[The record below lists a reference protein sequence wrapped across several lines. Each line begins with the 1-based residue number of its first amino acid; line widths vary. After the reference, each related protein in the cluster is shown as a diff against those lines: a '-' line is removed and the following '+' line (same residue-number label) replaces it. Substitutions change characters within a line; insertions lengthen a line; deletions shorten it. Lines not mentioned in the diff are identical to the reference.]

1 MSSELKNCPFCGSS
15 AIEETFYTSS
25 EPGNFD
31 AKEQQ
36 AKCSNRAC
44 ILGDL
49 FGVPVDVWNNRYL
62 EDFLNEQINKQS
74 ALIEKLGE
82 ALDIASHMKHPRRF
96 ELGKILAETKDAYT
110 LWKKEN
116 GK

>member
-25 EPGNFD
+25 DPGNFD

-36 AKCSNRAC
+36 AKCSNRFC
-44 ILGDL
+44 ILRDL
-49 FGVPVDVWNNRYL
+49 GMHVDVWNNRYL
-62 EDFLNEQINKQS
+62 EDSLNKQITKQS
-74 ALIEKLGE
+74 ALIEMLGE

-96 ELGKILAETKDAYT
+96 ELGKILAETNDALT